1 MNLSKWLI
9 IIFFF
14 LPIILALVYGII
26 NPKNSFLLGRRWQ
39 FKNKVEPTEF
49 VLDMHKIF
57 CIAMLIVTIIILFLL
72 IIS

>member
-1 MNLSKWLI
+1 MAYSNL
-9 IIFFF
+9 FFP
-14 LPIILALVYGII
+14 PIILALVYGII

-57 CIAMLIVTIIILFLL
+57 CITMLIVIIILFLL

>member
-1 MNLSKWLI
+1 MYLSKWLI

-14 LPIILALVYGII
+14 PLIIIPLVYGII

-39 FKNKVEPTEF
+39 FKNEVEPTEF
-49 VLDMHKIF
+49 VLDMHKLF
-57 CIAMLIVTIIILFLL
+57 CIAMLIVVIIILFLL